1 MCVFSPAFHHLLP
14 ASKSIQG
21 SILPEFLQHP
31 SHWPQLLWSLA
42 WPQQW
47 PEVSPT
53 GGIRLDANVVV
64 FVFPLL
70 VFRDLSV
77 KMFLWPSR
85 KCFKKNV
92 PPKKSAKRESQVS
105 SSHFSATF
113 NLQKEQLFT
122 SNFRPAAVPFPF
134 STVDTV
140 EVAPVGT
147 CWRRALPSFESLAPA
162 GRFLLETKTALLSC
176 FRRSSNHS
184 FIYYICIF
192 KQNSMSEYT

>member
-85 KCFKKNV
+85 KCFKKMFLQRKV
-92 PPKKSAKRESQVS
+92 QKESLKSQVHTS
-105 SSHFSATF
+105 AQPSTFKRNNSLPPTSDQQLCPFHSQRWILLRWHPLALVEGEHF
-113 NLQKEQLFT
+113 
-122 SNFRPAAVPFPF
+122 
-134 STVDTV
+134 
-140 EVAPVGT
+140 PVSK
-147 CWRRALPSFESLAPA
+147 A
-162 GRFLLETKTALLSC
+162 
-176 FRRSSNHS
+176 
-184 FIYYICIF
+184 
-192 KQNSMSEYT
+192 